1 MDFSGINATAGQ
13 VLVVIPAVVW
23 TFLVFRR
30 ASRRRERGLRL
41 RAATGVWV
49 ATALVAAAVSALPG
63 QVAALA
69 WLSLAAVIGASY
81 RWLNRMESVRRQQA
95 GAGSYLFARKA

>member
-1 MDFSGINATAGQ
+1 MDYSGINATAGQ
-13 VLVVIPAVVW
+13 VLVVAPAVVW

-41 RAATGVWV
+41 RAASGVWL
-49 ATALVAAAVSALPG
+49 ATAIVAASVSALPG
-63 QVAALA
+63 EVAALA
-69 WLSLAAVIGASY
+69 LLSLVAVAGGSY
-81 RWLNRMESVRRQQA
+81 RWLNRMESLRRQQA